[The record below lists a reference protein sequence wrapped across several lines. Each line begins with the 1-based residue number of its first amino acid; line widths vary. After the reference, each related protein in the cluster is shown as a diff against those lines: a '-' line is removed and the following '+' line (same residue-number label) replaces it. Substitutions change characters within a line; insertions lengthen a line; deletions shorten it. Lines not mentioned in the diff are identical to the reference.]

1 MSDLH
6 RLNIEIIDGQ
16 VCICFDLH
24 EKGQPCEYEPQSPE
38 QIVKL
43 LNSAGRQIFQL
54 KQRIEQ
60 LERERNEY
68 RDKWIRK
75 CKELDIVDEQLAQ
88 RDIEQQEKGVNHV
101 GAMLTGMGFDGVE
114 SLCEKAIEQLRK
126 GGE

>member
-1 MSDLH
+1 MSKPTGKLA
-6 RLNIEIIDGQ
+6 
-16 VCICFDLH
+16 FA
-24 EKGQPCEYEPQSPE
+24 YQSIAYLE
-38 QIVKL
+38 QQ
-43 LNSAGRQIFQL
+43 NQQL

-101 GAMLTGMGFDGVE
+101 GAVLTGMGFCGVE
-114 SLCEKAIEQLRK
+114 SLCKRAIEQLHK
-126 GGE
+126 GVE